1 MFHYSDQCQ
10 RFPSGDMSSSVLP
23 WDLSKS
29 GLLIL
34 GRVKYAQACLANIF
48 LAGMEDGVSLE
59 RLSGSFFYIFLLS
72 VLWKKV
78 TNMKY
83 GLWWRVQWGGC
94 GAFWQP
100 LALLAAVDRLT
111 LGRFSLRTWGESETW
126 LLLSLQCTKY
136 FSNFSV
142 FNFSLSQI
150 GVLLKIML
158 TQPPKNL
165 SKIGQVQPQV
175 LRWVWLLAAPQP
187 PSNALNISPT
197 FPF

>member
-1 MFHYSDQCQ
+1 MHFLQELK
-10 RFPSGDMSSSVLP
+10 F
-23 WDLSKS
+23 SK
-29 GLLIL
+29 L
-34 GRVKYAQACLANIF
+34 GYVKIWTAHFGKGEIDAQACLANIF

-111 LGRFSLRTWGESETW
+111 LGTRFSLSR
-126 LLLSLQCTKY
+126 
-136 FSNFSV
+136 
-142 FNFSLSQI
+142 
-150 GVLLKIML
+150 
-158 TQPPKNL
+158 
-165 SKIGQVQPQV
+165 
-175 LRWVWLLAAPQP
+175 
-187 PSNALNISPT
+187 
-197 FPF
+197 